1 MTIDTPHATRI
12 DFKAVVLDDGR
23 VAVAGRTLLPQDAF
37 DFARQLCDAAY
48 TAQGG
53 PAKDPDERYEQHL
66 AREARAATWFEELY
80 CRIRD
85 IAADFHREAVR
96 RQSGEEH
103 GQFHADDLDPQKAVD
118 GVGKQVVK
126 TIKDWDY

>member
-1 MTIDTPHATRI
+1 MTRLSAIIRCSVFTKT
-12 DFKAVVLDDGR
+12 VMC
-23 VAVAGRTLLPQDAF
+23 TLCPSTVSTSSLSW
-37 DFARQLCDAAY
+37 LIIIS
-48 TAQGG
+48 T
-53 PAKDPDERYEQHL
+53 
-66 AREARAATWFEELY
+66 ATWFEELY

>member
-1 MTIDTPHATRI
+1 MKSLRDQRRAIREKREASRQRLT
-12 DFKAVVLDDGR
+12 LDHVKDRGGR

-53 PAKDPDERYEQHL
+53 PVEDPDERYKQLL
-66 AREARAATWFEELY
+66 AREARTATWFEELY

-85 IAADFHREAVR
+85 IAADFH
-96 RQSGEEH
+96 
-103 GQFHADDLDPQKAVD
+103 
-118 GVGKQVVK
+118 
-126 TIKDWDY
+126 

>member
-1 MTIDTPHATRI
+1 MTID
-12 DFKAVVLDDGR
+12 FKVLVDEQAWRD
-23 VAVAGRTLLPQDAF
+23 AARTLNPQDVFAF
-37 DFARQLCDAAY
+37 AQKLCDAAY
-48 TAQGG
+48 AAQGG
-53 PAKDPDERYEQHL
+53 PAKDSDERYEQQL

-85 IAADFHREAVR
+85 TADDFHREAVR
-96 RQSGEEH
+96 RQSGEEE